1 MICIKFQT
9 YWIIDTSY
17 DIQNLMSILDI
28 IIFLLNIFKNLRE
41 YF

>member
-9 YWIIDTSY
+9 YWIIDTSC